1 MIAMA
6 LVALIAALHVYIL
19 VLEMFL
25 WEAPRT
31 RAVFGTSAEFA
42 AASKVLAGNQGL
54 YNGFLAAGLV
64 WALWLGA
71 EGRGVALFFLAC
83 VLVAGIYGA
92 ATASRRIL
100 FVQALPSALAIVAVL
115 AGV

>member
-1 MIAMA
+1 MLAMG

-25 WEAPRT
+25 WEARRT
-31 RAVFGTSAEFA
+31 RAMFGTSAEFA
-42 AASKVLAGNQGL
+42 LQSKVLAANQGL
-54 YNGFLAAGLV
+54 YSGFLAAGLV
-64 WALWLGA
+64 WAWWLGE
-71 EGRGVALFFLAC
+71 EGRGVALFFLTF

-100 FVQALPSALAIVAVL
+100 FVQALPSALAIAAVL
-115 AGV
+115 LEV

>member
-1 MIAMA
+1 MIATG
-6 LVALIAALHVYIL
+6 LIALIAALHGYVL

-42 AASKVLAGNQGL
+42 AATKVLAANQGL

-83 VLVAGIYGA
+83 VLVAGIYGGLT
-92 ATASRRIL
+92 ATRRIL
-100 FVQALPSALAIVAVL
+100 FVQALPSALAIGAVL
-115 AGV
+115 LGV